1 MQHGSTRI
9 MAAKDVGG
17 HDCLLPGNLT
27 RPGCSPAMVLAVN
40 SLQLLDQAGGRYST
54 VTDLARFLGWS
65 TSQPRSTA
73 M

>member
-1 MQHGSTRI
+1 MGGRPEEPGEQGTRKDEGPIKQHGSTRI

-40 SLQLLDQAGGRYST
+40 SLQLLD
-54 VTDLARFLGWS
+54 
-65 TSQPRSTA
+65 
-73 M
+73 